1 MSDFAQFESDW
12 ETFYLLTGTAAAT
25 LIGLLFIAVS
35 IHIEIFNRK
44 PYSHF
49 SHFAALTFN
58 CFFYVLLISIL
69 FLIPNQSPLG
79 LGIPLAVLGALTTF
93 NAIIQQRASRKVQA
107 EGVGA
112 NLTSRF
118 NVPILTLFGLTV
130 IGILVILEYAWS
142 LYLLVAVIIL
152 LLGSAAQNAWALLVV
167 SDQVEVEKTVGRKS

>member
-1 MSDFAQFESDW
+1 MSDFAQLVSDW
-12 ETFYLLTGTAAAT
+12 ETFYLLAGTAAAT

-35 IHIEIFNRK
+35 IHIEIFNRQ
-44 PYSHF
+44 PYSHL

-79 LGIPLAVLGALTTF
+79 VGIPLVVLGGLTTI
-93 NAIIQQRASRKVQA
+93 NAIIQQRASRKVQFRS
-107 EGVGA
+107 EGA
-112 NLTSRF
+112 RLASRF

-130 IGILVILEYAWS
+130 IGVLVILKYAWS
-142 LYLLVAVIIL
+142 FYFLVAVIIL

-167 SDQVEVEKTVGRKS
+167 SDQVEAEKTEGSKS

>member
-1 MSDFAQFESDW
+1 MSDFAQIVSDW
-12 ETFYLLTGTAAAT
+12 ETFYLLSGTAAAT

-35 IHIEIFNRK
+35 IHIEIFNRQ

-79 LGIPLAVLGALTTF
+79 LGIPLAVLGGLTTL

-107 EGVGA
+107 EGLGA
-112 NLTSRF
+112 RLASRF
-118 NVPILTLFGLTV
+118 NIPILTLFGLTV
-130 IGILVILEYAWS
+130 IGVLVILKYAWS
-142 LYLLVAVIIL
+142 FYFLVAVIIL

-167 SDQVEVEKTVGRKS
+167 SDQVEAEKTEGSKS